1 MEITEVRIFSR
12 ETADRKL
19 KAYATITFDNVFV
32 VRNLRVIE
40 GSNGL
45 FVAMPSRRMKE
56 SCSKCGAKNDLR
68 SKFCN
73 QCGAALHAPT
83 AGSPETLRETHG
95 GEHKDIAHPIT
106 QKFREYL
113 QKKVLDAYEQ
123 ERRREPAPAE
133 SVSGRTE
140 AAAPAAAEAPPVSEP
155 VNEPPSELPV
165 SEPVNEPPGELPVSE
180 PEKKE
185 EEGPAGMGFTGA

>member
-1 MEITEVRIFSR
+1 MEISEVRIFPR
-12 ETADRKL
+12 EAADRKL

-45 FVAMPSRRMKE
+45 FVAMPSRRIKE
-56 SCSKCGAKNDLR
+56 PCSKCGVKNDLR
-68 SKFCN
+68 GKFCS
-73 QCGAALHAPT
+73 QCGASLQPSVPGFRAT
-83 AGSPETLRETHG
+83 SKETQG
-95 GEHKDIAHPIT
+95 GEHRDIAHPIT

-123 ERRREPAPAE
+123 EKVR
-133 SVSGRTE
+133 G
-140 AAAPAAAEAPPVSEP
+140 PAAAESPRGEVRAVAPAVTEAPPVSKPISEP
-155 VNEPPSELPV
+155 ASEL
-165 SEPVNEPPGELPVSE
+165 VSE
-180 PEKKE
+180 PEEKE

>member
-1 MEITEVRIFSR
+1 MEITEVRIFPR

-56 SCSKCGAKNDLR
+56 SCSKCGAKNDLK

-73 QCGAALHAPT
+73 QCGVTLHSSA
-83 AGSPETLRETHG
+83 AGSPETLREIHG

-123 ERRREPAPAE
+123 ERRRGPSPAE
-133 SVSGRTE
+133 SVSGRIKTS
-140 AAAPAAAEAPPVSEP
+140 APAAAEAPPVSEP
-155 VNEPPSELPV
+155 PVSEPPSEP
-165 SEPVNEPPGELPVSE
+165 PVSE

-185 EEGPAGMGFTGA
+185 EEEKGPVGMGFTGA